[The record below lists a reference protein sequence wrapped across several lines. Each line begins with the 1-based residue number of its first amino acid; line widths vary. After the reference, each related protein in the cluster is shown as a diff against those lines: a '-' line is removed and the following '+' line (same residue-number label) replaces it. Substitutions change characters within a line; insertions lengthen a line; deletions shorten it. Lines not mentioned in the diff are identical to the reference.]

1 MSGAA
6 PERKTT
12 DADEFAT
19 YVASLT
25 GELSRLARG
34 HGFATLAYLLEM
46 TRLEARA
53 AVPKPHARPDRVI
66 RADAIQD

>member
-19 YVASLT
+19 YVASLA

-34 HGFATLAYLLEM
+34 HGFPTLAYLLDM
-46 TRLEARA
+46 ARLEARA
-53 AVPKPHARPDRVI
+53 AVPKPQGRSDRAI
-66 RADAIQD
+66 RADAIQE

>member
-19 YVASLT
+19 YVASLA

-34 HGFATLAYLLEM
+34 HGFSTLAYLFEM
-46 TRLEARA
+46 ARLEARA
-53 AVPKPHARPDRVI
+53 AVPKPHPRPTCAI
-66 RADAIQD
+66 GADAIQD